1 MKYAVQQ
8 HYERYEWTRLASIR
22 EQMLKHKTYNKEQMM
37 DDFEQNAK
45 KGDKYVWSFVM
56 KPVDDKK

>member
-1 MKYAVQQ
+1 MWK
-8 HYERYEWTRLASIR
+8 HYERYEWTRLAAIR
-22 EQMLKHKTYNKEQMM
+22 TQMAKHKTFSKERMM

-56 KPVDDKK
+56 KPVENNK

>member
-1 MKYAVQQ
+1 MTKV
-8 HYERYEWTRLASIR
+8 
-22 EQMLKHKTYNKEQMM
+22 MHKTFSKEQMM

-56 KPVDDKK
+56 KPVENNK